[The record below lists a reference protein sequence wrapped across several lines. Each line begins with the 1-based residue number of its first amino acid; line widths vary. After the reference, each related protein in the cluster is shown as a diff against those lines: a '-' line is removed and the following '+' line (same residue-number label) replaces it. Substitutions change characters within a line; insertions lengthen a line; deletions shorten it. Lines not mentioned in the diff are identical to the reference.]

1 MKVKIAVEF
10 LTEIDENN
18 WSMQELTSKIADC
31 VQSKYKDMI
40 PTGEFCFIAESDGE
54 KEFEQGVFYYE

>member
-18 WSMQELTSKIADC
+18 WSMKNLIEKIISSVESEHNDII
-31 VQSKYKDMI
+31 S
-40 PTGEFCFIAESDGE
+40 TGESCFIAESDGE
-54 KEFEQGVFYYE
+54 REFDKGVFYYE

>member
-18 WSMQELTSKIADC
+18 WSMKELTGKIISS
-31 VQSKYKDMI
+31 VESKYNDMVS
-40 PTGEFCFIAESDGE
+40 TGEFCFIAESDGE
-54 KEFEQGVFYYE
+54 KEFDKGVFYYE